1 MYTVQF
7 PKLGWEFHVDPT
19 AFRIG
24 DTPIAWYGI
33 IIAVG
38 FMLAFLYAMFSCK
51 KMNINSDKLVNCV
64 LVGMVTGI
72 IGARLYYV
80 LFYPGDLYVRDPM
93 QIFNIREGGLAI
105 YGGLIGGLL
114 GGVITAKIC
123 KLRIPAVLD
132 IAVLGFLIGQG
143 IGRWGNF
150 VNQEAFGSQTDLPWG
165 MVSEGTRAVVNG
177 PVHPCFFYESVWC
190 LLGFVLLHIFCRKL
204 RRYDGQVFLLYLVW
218 YGIGRFF
225 IEGLR
230 TDSLLTP
237 FFDLRVSQLVAAAT
251 VLVGVIF
258 LVIFRNRTSLSGC
271 GSAKVMAMNALKETI
286 PEDLM
291 ETENVSLET
300 EGEETLENFEEEDGP
315 APAIAEANQ
324 EPEEVGEP
332 EERKEGT
339 EPAAMR
345 ENPQEKPAEGEEPTL
360 TTQETPL
367 ESPAGEW
374 TQVAPEEVD
383 EALDNGKQE
392 D

>member
-19 AFRIG
+19 AFYIG

-80 LFYPGDLYVRDPM
+80 LFYPGDLYIRDPM

-105 YGGLIGGLL
+105 YGGIIGGLL

-123 KLRIPAVLD
+123 KLRVPVVLD
-132 IAVLGFLIGQG
+132 VAVLGFLIGQG

-165 MVSEGTRAVVNG
+165 MVSEGTQAVVNG

-190 LLGFVLLHIFCRKL
+190 LLGFVLLHIFCRKF

-218 YGIGRFF
+218 YGFGRFF

-251 VLVGVIF
+251 VLAGVVLLI
-258 LVIFRNRTSLSGC
+258 VFRNRTSLSGC
-271 GSAKVMAMNALKETI
+271 GSAKVMAMNALKESV
-286 PEDLM
+286 PEEL
-291 ETENVSLET
+291 VET
-300 EGEETLENFEEEDGP
+300 EGDSVETAVDGESVELESAGEEADADALTQIESLQEPQGETEPASLEDENP
-315 APAIAEANQ
+315 T
-324 EPEEVGEP
+324 EPEEKEP
-332 EERKEGT
+332 VAAVQEERSET
-339 EPAAMR
+339 PVPDE
-345 ENPQEKPAEGEEPTL
+345 PAEGSREEGSDDP
-360 TTQETPL
+360 
-367 ESPAGEW
+367 
-374 TQVAPEEVD
+374 
-383 EALDNGKQE
+383 DNGHQE

>member
-1 MYTVQF
+1 M
-7 PKLGWEFHVDPT
+7 
-19 AFRIG
+19 
-24 DTPIAWYGI
+24 
-33 IIAVG
+33 
-38 FMLAFLYAMFSCK
+38 AFLYAMFSCK

-80 LFYPGDLYVRDPM
+80 LFYPGDLYIRDPM

-105 YGGLIGGLL
+105 YGGIIGGLL

-123 KLRIPAVLD
+123 KLRVPAVLD
-132 IAVLGFLIGQG
+132 VAVLGFLIGQG

-165 MVSEGTRAVVNG
+165 MVSEGTQAVVNG

-190 LLGFVLLHIFCRKL
+190 LLGFVLLHIFCRKF

-218 YGIGRFF
+218 YGFGRFF

-251 VLVGVIF
+251 VLAGVVLLI
-258 LVIFRNRTSLSGC
+258 VFRNRTSLSGC
-271 GSAKVMAMNALKETI
+271 GSAKVMAMNALKESV
-286 PEDLM
+286 PEEL
-291 ETENVSLET
+291 VET
-300 EGEETLENFEEEDGP
+300 EGDSVETAVDGESVELESAGEEADADALTQTESLQEPQGETEPASPEDENP
-315 APAIAEANQ
+315 T
-324 EPEEVGEP
+324 EPEEKEP
-332 EERKEGT
+332 VVAGQEERSET
-339 EPAAMR
+339 PVPDE
-345 ENPQEKPAEGEEPTL
+345 PAEGSQEEG
-360 TTQETPL
+360 
-367 ESPAGEW
+367 S
-374 TQVAPEEVD
+374 D
-383 EALDNGKQE
+383 DLDNGHQE